1 MAVLD
6 DALGRARIARYYNHP
21 PRRLNPI
28 AKGILT
34 VTVLYEKWLDRDV
47 YIFIVVSWHDLVVVD
62 LVSRCV
68 GALEAG
74 GADSDVLII
83 GREDVVHHG
92 SRATWTPEFERLSAS
107 HDPGREDQVG

>member
-6 DALGRARIARYYNHP
+6 DALGRARIARDHDHAP
-21 PRRLNPI
+21 GRLNAI
-28 AKGILT
+28 AKGLLP
-34 VTVLYEKWLDRDV
+34 VTVLYEKRLDRDV
-47 YIFIVVSWHDLVVVD
+47 SIFIDVARHDLVDVD

-92 SRATWTPEFERLSAS
+92 SRAAWTPEFERLSAS